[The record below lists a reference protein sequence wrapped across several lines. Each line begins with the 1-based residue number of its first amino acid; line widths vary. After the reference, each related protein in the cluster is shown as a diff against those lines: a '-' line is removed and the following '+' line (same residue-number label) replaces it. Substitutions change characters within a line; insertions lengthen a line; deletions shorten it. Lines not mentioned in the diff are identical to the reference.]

1 MCEQKLYKSD
11 QDGAQDVEID
21 VTRDIGE
28 SEDLNIKKK
37 IATQTFQNS
46 SFSEFEEDNRH
57 T

>member
-28 SEDLNIKKK
+28 SEDLNGKKE
-37 IATQTFQNS
+37 IAAQTFHNS
-46 SFSEFEEDNRH
+46 SFSEFEENNRH